1 MIKKK
6 ELREK
11 LQQRQI
17 LKRDLNDGPPI
28 PINSGDI
35 QILEERST
43 SSSAFIQKST
53 TPTSATT
60 SSSRS
65 APLPPDVPR
74 SAGSRAATANHTH
87 PPGVPPPTS
96 NAQTPHRSKGVKP
109 PRPGEQ
115 LWTNFRSACMN
126 CTVLFKQKRLTVG
139 TILK

>member
-53 TPTSATT
+53 TPTSAT
-60 SSSRS
+60 RVV
-65 APLPPDVPR
+65 AVV
-74 SAGSRAATANHTH
+74 AIVAVVNVEVVVVVVVAAA
-87 PPGVPPPTS
+87 V
-96 NAQTPHRSKGVKP
+96 VVVVVVVVIVVVVVV
-109 PRPGEQ
+109 E
-115 LWTNFRSACMN
+115 
-126 CTVLFKQKRLTVG
+126 
-139 TILK
+139 